1 MIRPGVPSPNLA
13 PLLGREVVR
22 ERGGVRYHDLRARSL
37 LNRCQSPRVPFDWTV
52 NPYRG
57 CAMGCRYC
65 YAAYTHEFLGVSVPE
80 EFHSVVYVK
89 TGAEE
94 ETARRLPGI
103 ARRGQLVALGT
114 ATDPYQPG
122 EADMR
127 VTRRFLEAASRVR
140 GLRLGITTKGAVI
153 LRDVDLLRRIH
164 ERSALTV
171 HVSLIS
177 LDADLLRRL
186 EPLAPPP
193 LVRIEVMRRLAEAG
207 LTVGLSVSPV
217 LPALTDGEAGL
228 EALVARAASVGVR
241 RLASQL
247 LFLRSPTK
255 EKYLRWLAAEFP
267 RYLEAYRQA
276 YDGRVYLGGRYRD
289 RIRALMA
296 RLRQA
301 HGLGSELNASAGA
314 PPLHAPPRQLALPLG
329 AERSP
334 RIPLLSAPRRC

>member
-1 MIRPGVPSPNLA
+1 MIRPGVAAPSIA

-22 ERGGVRYHDLRARSL
+22 ERAGVRYHELVARSL

-65 YAAYTHEFLGVSVPE
+65 YAAYTHEFLGVREPE
-80 EFHSVVYVK
+80 DFHTVVYVK
-89 TGAEE
+89 TGGEE
-94 ETARRLPGI
+94 DTARRLPAI

-122 EADMR
+122 EADLR
-127 VTRRFLEAASRVR
+127 VTRRFLEAAAAVR
-140 GLRLGITTKGAVI
+140 GLRLGITTKGAVV
-153 LRDVDLLRRIH
+153 LRDLDLLRRIH
-164 ERSALTV
+164 ERSSLSV

-193 LVRIEVMRRLAEAG
+193 AVRIEVMRRLAAAG
-207 LTVGLSVSPV
+207 LVVGLSVSPV
-217 LPALTDGEAGL
+217 LPALTDDEAGL
-228 EALVARAASVGVR
+228 EALVAEGARAGVR

-255 EKYLRWLAAEFP
+255 EKYLRWLAGEFP

-276 YDGRVYLGGRYRD
+276 YNGRVYLGGGYRE
-289 RIRALMA
+289 RIRSFMA
-296 RLRQA
+296 RLRERY
-301 HGLGSELNASAGA
+301 GLGVELGASAA
-314 PPLHAPPRQLALPLG
+314 VPHPSPRPRQLPLW
-329 AERSP
+329 A
-334 RIPLLSAPRRC
+334 